1 MTLRLPRFD
10 GQALGQDKGPTVT
23 KNKPAGAP
31 RRHFDATFKDEAVG
45 LWQTSGRAAEE
56 VARDLGISV
65 FSLYEWKRM
74 QASSRAAGSTRA
86 SASKEQLVA
95 EVEHLRKE
103 LARVTEQR
111 DILKKAAGILSEPS
125 PSGMPGSK
133 R

>member
-1 MTLRLPRFD
+1 LL
-10 GQALGQDKGPTVT
+10 
-23 KNKPAGAP
+23 
-31 RRHFDATFKDEAVG
+31 
-45 LWQTSGRAAEE
+45 
-56 VARDLGISV
+56 
-65 FSLYEWKRM
+65 
-74 QASSRAAGSTRA
+74 ASSGAAGTRLA